1 MSGSGASNL
10 GYGKIIPNSNV
21 NPNYLNRDSS
31 TYSGGFGSNQIPGL
45 PDLPGQPG
53 DKWNVAA
60 AAGVNPILK
69 GGAFRKKIKN
79 ITKMYKM
86 KNIKGGKTKMKSLKN
101 KLMSLKNQIKTF
113 SKKMMKKNTGKK
125 SRKHHYSKKRMLRGG
140 YAQYQNNLPMTN
152 VYSTGGILS
161 SNELA
166 LANPVPYQALSN
178 CVNCQDN
185 YNHYSGTGSP
195 SRGH

>member
-86 KNIKGGKTKMKSLKN
+86 NNTKGGKIKMKSLKK
-101 KLMSLKNQIKTF
+101 KLMSLKNQIKTY
-113 SKKMMKKNTGKK
+113 SKKMMKKTKGKM
-125 SRKHHYSKKRMLRGG
+125 SRKHRSSKKRMFRGG
-140 YAQYQNNLPMTN
+140 YAQFQNNLPYTN
-152 VYSTGGILS
+152 TYSTGGILS
-161 SNELA
+161 SKDLA

-178 CVNCQDN
+178 CTNCQDN
-185 YNHYSGTGSP
+185 YNHFTGMGSP